1 MQLDCRRVTEQMRDG
16 DGRQEACVLC
26 SARRE
31 TSVQA
36 MTNGETLSPGS
47 GLWPGVGGRAQKRCT
62 NVRRE

>member
-47 GLWPGVGGRAQKRCT
+47 GL
-62 NVRRE
+62 